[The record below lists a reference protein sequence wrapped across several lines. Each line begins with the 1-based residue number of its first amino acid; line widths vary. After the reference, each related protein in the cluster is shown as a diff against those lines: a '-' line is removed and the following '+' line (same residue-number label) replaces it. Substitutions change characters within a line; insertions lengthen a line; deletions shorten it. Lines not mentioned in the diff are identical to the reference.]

1 MADEVG
7 ESLKLNIKITST
19 GEDKL
24 QTIAKGVATLEKSLG
39 SVQRSL
45 SRSAQRYRLLTR
57 ADLITQKKQ

>member
-24 QTIAKGVATLEKSLG
+24 QTIAKSVATLEKSL
-39 SVQRSL
+39 SL
-45 SRSAQRYRLLTR
+45 EKNRTNLPNLQDRTH
-57 ADLITQKKQ
+57 